1 MSQEA
6 IESPAKRRG
15 DLTCY
20 PLDGLSWTEQD
31 CEASLT
37 KVFTHTRR
45 DAIEAIEWYSLA
57 RRPKRRLATTAR
69 LVAVLL
75 IGAAALLP
83 MLEGILATDINA
95 IWISLAIAAA
105 AGAIGLD
112 RALGS
117 STGWIR
123 CIKTELQLRDALEK
137 FELEWECAR
146 AHRRGRCPTSEETI
160 AMLLTAKEFAQHIN
174 IIIQEETNAWVDE
187 FQSTINQIDEKLRSR
202 REESARVEEKRLA
215 AAQTV
220 VVRPLSAMS
229 TMPQPLMAAG
239 FQANEWKDAVEE
251 GLL

>member
-1 MSQEA
+1 MSQGA
-6 IESPAKRRG
+6 KESRSRRRR

-37 KVFTHTRR
+37 KVFTHIRR
-45 DAIEAIEWYSLA
+45 DAIEAIEWYSMA

-69 LVAVLL
+69 FVAVIL
-75 IGAAALLP
+75 IGVAALLP
-83 MLEGILATDINA
+83 MLEGILVADINA

-123 CIKTELQLRDALEK
+123 CIKTELQLRDTLEK

-146 AHRRGRCPTSEETI
+146 AHRRGRCPTSDETI
-160 AMLLTAKEFAQHIN
+160 EMLRSAKQFAEHIN
-174 IIIQEETNAWVDE
+174 IIVQEETNAWVDE

-202 REESARVEEKRLA
+202 REESARAEEKRIA

-229 TMPQPLMAAG
+229 AVPQPLIPAG
-239 FQANEWKDAVEE
+239 FQPNEWKDADEE
-251 GLL
+251 GLI